1 MTMQQFEDALKT
13 VCPETYPL
21 AAPPGCRRGVIYH
34 TYGANHQYGDDHNVL
49 DLPKV
54 QLDVLM
60 DSAADT
66 LPEDVA
72 QLLQSLYLPYTE
84 ISRGYDPEYNCIRVI
99 YQLEVV

>member
-1 MTMQQFEDALKT
+1 MTMQQFETALKT

-21 AAPPGCRRGVIYH
+21 AAPPGSRRCVKYH
-34 TYGANHQYGDDHNVL
+34 SYGANHQYGDDHNVL
-49 DLPKV
+49 DLPRV
-54 QLDVLM
+54 QLDILI
-60 DSAADT
+60 DRADDP

-72 QLLQSLYLPYTE
+72 ALLQSLYLPYTE